1 MAGYYRRFVKNYGI
15 NSMPLHDCL
24 KKDSFQWSDAQIEA
38 FTTLKN
44 CLVTA
49 PVMALPDL
57 TLPFTFETDASGQ
70 GIGSVLMQQG
80 RPIAYFSKT
89 LGPRNAAMSTYDKEK
104 L

>member
-1 MAGYYRRFVKNYGI
+1 MAGYYRRFGNNYGI
-15 NSMPLHDCL
+15 NSRPLHDCL

-57 TLPFTFETDASGQ
+57 TLPFTF
-70 GIGSVLMQQG
+70 
-80 RPIAYFSKT
+80 
-89 LGPRNAAMSTYDKEK
+89 
-104 L
+104 

>member
-1 MAGYYRRFVKNYGI
+1 MLSKDRVYLQTDPQKIVAIKEWPAPKTITQLRSFLGMAGYYRRFVNNYGI
-15 NSMPLHDCL
+15 NSRPLHDCL

-57 TLPFTFETDASGQ
+57 TLPFTF
-70 GIGSVLMQQG
+70 
-80 RPIAYFSKT
+80 
-89 LGPRNAAMSTYDKEK
+89 
-104 L
+104 